1 MKIKSDNVDIG
12 KVSDDYIVTTGTTRG
27 QTLSLGTYSTLREAV
42 EQALANAATS
52 RVRAALEAIKN
63 KAEELNWNEQAL
75 CDAAS
80 EDQKRSLCRLFSTT
94 EYSEQF
100 VYDCLATFFNTSD
113 RGILETKAG
122 DASRL
127 CRAGGS
133 TLPPSMRRY

>member
-75 CDAAS
+75 CDAFAS
-80 EDQKRSLCRLFSTT
+80 
-94 EYSEQF
+94 
-100 VYDCLATFFNTSD
+100 
-113 RGILETKAG
+113 
-122 DASRL
+122 
-127 CRAGGS
+127 
-133 TLPPSMRRY
+133 PSKP